1 MFHPFIRLLAT
12 RPHLLAEHMGGYA
25 HLLRVQAQDALV
37 LARVRAVL
45 VAGMGA
51 GAIIGTALAG
61 VAVMFLAVIPIADMP
76 APWLLAAAPAVPLVG
91 AAVCWRLLKQQPP
104 MMSTDALRA
113 QLAADAALLR
123 EASD

>member
-1 MFHPFIRLLAT
+1 MLHPLIRLLAT
-12 RPHLLAEHMGGYA
+12 RPNLLAEHVGGYA

-45 VAGMGA
+45 AAGMGA
-51 GAIIGTALAG
+51 GAVLGTFLAG
-61 VAVMFLAVIPIADMP
+61 VALMLVGVVPLSDMP
-76 APWLLAAAPAVPLVG
+76 APWLLMVAPTVPLVG
-91 AAVCWRLLKQQPP
+91 AGVCWGLLRKQPP
-104 MMSTDALRA
+104 MMSLDALRD

>member
-1 MFHPFIRLLAT
+1 LHPLIRLLAT
-12 RPHLLAEHMGGYA
+12 RPNLLAEHVGGYA

-45 VAGMGA
+45 AAGMGA
-51 GAIIGTALAG
+51 GAVLGTFLAG
-61 VAVMFLAVIPIADMP
+61 VALMLVSDMP
-76 APWLLAAAPAVPLVG
+76 APWLLAVAPAVPLIG
-91 AAVCWRLLKQQPP
+91 AGVCWSLLRKQPP
-104 MMSTDALRA
+104 MVSLEALRD

>member
-1 MFHPFIRLLAT
+1 VLHPLIRLLAT
-12 RPHLLAEHMGGYA
+12 RPNLLAEHVGGYA

-45 VAGMGA
+45 AAGMGA
-51 GAIIGTALAG
+51 GAVLGTFLAG
-61 VAVMFLAVIPIADMP
+61 VALMLVGVVPLSDMP
-76 APWLLAAAPAVPLVG
+76 APWLLVVAPAVPLVG
-91 AAVCWRLLKQQPP
+91 AGVCWGLLRKQPP
-104 MMSTDALRA
+104 MVSLDTLRD